1 MRLAVY
7 TDYAYRRAD
16 DGGVYSDR
24 AFVKFVIEMERS
36 LDSLVLFGRTNP
48 EPGQSHYRLPPE
60 VRFVPLPHY
69 PSLNH
74 PLQML
79 GAIPRSLVRFW
90 KALDD
95 VDAAWLLGPYL
106 LAILFALLARLRGK
120 PVVLGVRQD
129 LPRYVATRH
138 PGRRLVLWAAIVLEK
153 TFRAL
158 SRRLPVV
165 VVGPDL
171 AQSYRKARALL
182 PISVSL
188 VTEQDLVR
196 QGEIERSYDGDL
208 QILSVG
214 RLETEKNPLLLVE
227 VLARLR
233 ETDPRW
239 RLVICGE
246 GPLETDLHERLRELG
261 LEQFASLRGYVPIDG
276 GLREI
281 YEQSHVFLHVAWTEG
296 FPQTIVEAFGARLPI
311 VATAVGGVPE
321 GVGDAALLVPPGDVD
336 APAEALRRVADDP
349 ELRERLTREGLA
361 LVRENTLERT
371 SRRVVDFIA
380 ASAG

>member
-7 TDYAYRRAD
+7 TDYAYRQD
-16 DGGVYSDR
+16 HDGAVYADR
-24 AFVKFVIEMERS
+24 AFVKFVLEMEHS
-36 LDSLVLFGRTNP
+36 LDKLVLLGRANP
-48 EPGQSHYRLPPE
+48 EPGRSHYRLPPE
-60 VRFVPLPHY
+60 VEFVPLPHY

-74 PLQML
+74 PLKML

-106 LAILFALLARLRGK
+106 IAIFFALLARLRGK

-129 LPRYVATRH
+129 LPQYVANRH
-138 PGRRLVLWAAIVLEK
+138 PGRRPVLWAAIVLDK

-171 AQSYRKARALL
+171 AQNYRRACALL

-188 VTEQDLVR
+188 VTEQDLER
-196 QGEIERSYDGDL
+196 EATIERSYGGDL

-214 RLETEKNPLLLVE
+214 RLETEKNPLLLAD
-227 VLARLR
+227 VLALLR
-233 ETDPRW
+233 NEDPRW
-239 RLVICGE
+239 RLVVCGE
-246 GPLETDLHERLRELG
+246 GHLEDDLAARLSALG
-261 LEQFASLRGYVPIDG
+261 LEKFASLPGYVPIDG
-276 GLREI
+276 GLREL
-281 YEQSHVFLHVAWTEG
+281 YEQSHFLLHVAWTEG
-296 FPQTIVEAFGARLPI
+296 FPQTIVEAFGARLPV

-321 GVGDAALLVPPGDVD
+321 GVGDAALLIPPGD
-336 APAEALRRVADDP
+336 AEAAADALRRLADDAAQ
-349 ELRERLTREGLA
+349 RERLTDAGLA
-361 LVRENTLERT
+361 LVRENTLERA

-380 ASAG
+380 ASTG